1 MIFSI
6 RDLSFELGS
15 VLLEGWPAF
24 AARAVCALLILLAA
38 WLVRRWLTR
47 KGFPTLQARSW
58 HFTGTPILLRSFAVP
73 VQRMCTVVGVYLAAS
88 SLPWAIPGVRKLFLM
103 AFQLVMTLLVCE
115 GLYAASELADLVLAS
130 CSPEIRSNKTLLS
143 LLNTTYKVLVI
154 AVGVAAGAQ
163 EVGFPIGSIVA
174 GAGLIGLTISLAAQE
189 SASNLFSGIVILLD
203 KPFSVGDWITVGDVE
218 GEVIDI
224 NFRSTRIRSP
234 DKTVNV
240 ITNSKICSATVQNAA
255 LRTMR
260 PYKFTLGVTY
270 STTRPQLEKLMQDLQ
285 AMLDASPFTNHG
297 TNIVQLASFGDSSIN
312 ILISAY
318 LLTNVYAEFL
328 QMQND
333 LNLNIMD
340 IMQADGVDFAFPST
354 SKRTE
359 RIHAQKEPV
368 SVLSGS
374 GLFCFSVI
382 RSRPCKS
389 SRFPLRAFQLCA
401 RQAEFCYG
409 MTFLQCHVQ
418 RHHQGKPQHDAYHP
432 GGFVLLHGLRD
443 HLLRRHAHH
452 AARRRTHEPGQ
463 CRLHPPGQC
472 ECRQRAQRLHQ
483 TGCRPG
489 PERLQAG
496 AAAVRQ
502 RQADGGPFRDVLQP
516 DAQAQRQRTAHGIRF
531 PAQGQRRRKAHHH
544 AFRQVVQR
552 YRQHH
557 AALAPLQKLPGHA
570 LQPQQ
575 ACRPQH
581 QPCRGRHPRRDA

>member
-1 MIFSI
+1 MIFTV
-6 RDLSFELGS
+6 RDLGFEIGPF
-15 VLLEGWPAF
+15 LLEGWWAL
-24 AARAVCALLILLAA
+24 AARAICAAVIVFAGLLLGWLL
-38 WLVRRWLTR
+38 RR
-47 KGFPTLQARSW
+47 KIFPALQARSW
-58 HFTGTPILLRSFAVP
+58 HFAATPILLRSLQSPLA
-73 VQRMCTVVGVYLAAS
+73 RMAFYSGLYLALT

-174 GAGLIGLTISLAAQE
+174 GAGLI
-189 SASNLFSGIVILLD
+189 ASNLFSGIVILLD

-285 AMLDASPFTNHG
+285 AMLDASPLTNHG

-354 SKRTE
+354 SVYIEKN
-359 RIHAQKEPV
+359 
-368 SVLSGS
+368 
-374 GLFCFSVI
+374 
-382 RSRPCKS
+382 
-389 SRFPLRAFQLCA
+389 
-401 RQAEFCYG
+401 
-409 MTFLQCHVQ
+409 
-418 RHHQGKPQHDAYHP
+418 
-432 GGFVLLHGLRD
+432 
-443 HLLRRHAHH
+443 
-452 AARRRTHEPGQ
+452 
-463 CRLHPPGQC
+463 
-472 ECRQRAQRLHQ
+472 
-483 TGCRPG
+483 
-489 PERLQAG
+489 
-496 AAAVRQ
+496 
-502 RQADGGPFRDVLQP
+502 
-516 DAQAQRQRTAHGIRF
+516 
-531 PAQGQRRRKAHHH
+531 
-544 AFRQVVQR
+544 
-552 YRQHH
+552 
-557 AALAPLQKLPGHA
+557 
-570 LQPQQ
+570 
-575 ACRPQH
+575 
-581 QPCRGRHPRRDA
+581 

>member
-15 VLLEGWPAF
+15 MLLEGWPAF

-38 WLVRRWLTR
+38 WLVRRWLTH
-47 KGFPTLQARSW
+47 KGFPALEARSW

-73 VQRMCTVVGVYLAAS
+73 VQRMCTVVGIYLAAS

-174 GAGLIGLTISLAAQE
+174 GAGL
-189 SASNLFSGIVILLD
+189 
-203 KPFSVGDWITVGDVE
+203 
-218 GEVIDI
+218 DI

-285 AMLDASPFTNHG
+285 AMLDASPLTNHG

-354 SKRTE
+354 SVYIEKN
-359 RIHAQKEPV
+359 
-368 SVLSGS
+368 
-374 GLFCFSVI
+374 
-382 RSRPCKS
+382 
-389 SRFPLRAFQLCA
+389 
-401 RQAEFCYG
+401 
-409 MTFLQCHVQ
+409 
-418 RHHQGKPQHDAYHP
+418 
-432 GGFVLLHGLRD
+432 
-443 HLLRRHAHH
+443 
-452 AARRRTHEPGQ
+452 
-463 CRLHPPGQC
+463 
-472 ECRQRAQRLHQ
+472 
-483 TGCRPG
+483 
-489 PERLQAG
+489 
-496 AAAVRQ
+496 
-502 RQADGGPFRDVLQP
+502 
-516 DAQAQRQRTAHGIRF
+516 
-531 PAQGQRRRKAHHH
+531 
-544 AFRQVVQR
+544 
-552 YRQHH
+552 
-557 AALAPLQKLPGHA
+557 
-570 LQPQQ
+570 
-575 ACRPQH
+575 
-581 QPCRGRHPRRDA
+581 